1 MSTLPGRDPGSD
13 RTALRDGTLGAP
25 GAATSIHF
33 PIGAARPHGT
43 LPNHSH
49 LPTPHPLRH
58 TCAPILTNFVTV
70 VIVTVATKR
79 IYMVI
84 WIAEAVAVRCD
95 FFDTIAAKIAG

>member
-13 RTALRDGTLGAP
+13 RTALRAGTL
-25 GAATSIHF
+25 
-33 PIGAARPHGT
+33 GAARPHGT

-70 VIVTVATKR
+70 VIVTVVTKR

-95 FFDTIAAKIAG
+95 FFDTIAAKIAA